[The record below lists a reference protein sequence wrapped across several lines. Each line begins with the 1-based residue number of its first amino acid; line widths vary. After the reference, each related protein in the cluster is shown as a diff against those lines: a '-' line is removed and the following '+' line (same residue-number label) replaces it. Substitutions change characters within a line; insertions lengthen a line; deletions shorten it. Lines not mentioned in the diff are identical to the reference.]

1 MKKLFIAVACVAVM
15 VLGGCISD
23 CGQCGADNKP
33 AVQTPGYAGKNSS
46 FGDEQYVWES
56 WQYGTNRVDQAK

>member
-1 MKKLFIAVACVAVM
+1 MKKLFIAAMCAALIA
-15 VLGGCISD
+15 LGGCVSD

-33 AVQTPGYAGKNSS
+33 IVQAPGCAGKSSS